1 MGAAMRKHI
10 AFASMCIG
18 LFIAQLD
25 IQIVSA
31 SLNEIGGGLSA
42 GKDEIAWIQT
52 SYLIAEIIIIP
63 LSGWLSRVFSTRW
76 LFTLS
81 AGAFTAMSVACG
93 LAWNIQSMIVFRAL
107 QGVAGA
113 SMIPLVFTTA
123 FIYYQ
128 GKELGLAAAVVS
140 ALASLS
146 PTLGPT
152 LGGWITDNLEWR
164 WLFYINMLPGLYLVL
179 SIPLLVD
186 IDKPNLAL
194 LKNADYLGI
203 VLLALTLGCLEYS
216 LEEGARWGWFDDSTI
231 ILTSGLTLVS
241 ALLFAIRT
249 LSISNPIMDL
259 YAFKDK
265 NFSLGCFFSF
275 AGGVGIFSTVYL
287 TPVFL
292 GQVRGFSALDIG
304 LAVCTTGI
312 FQILSVPLY
321 LYLSK
326 RINLRWLL
334 MVGLGGFAFS
344 MFLFTPITNQWGWQE
359 LLLPQAVRGVSQQ
372 FAMAPIVT
380 LTLGGISKERLKLA
394 SGVFNLTR
402 NLGGAIGI
410 ALCGTIL
417 NSRINFHY
425 QRIGEKMVSVPQT
438 VNEFMTRYTSIFTQG
453 GSDTTAGPLAATKLL
468 GQMMMLEAQTMAFS
482 DAFLLISLL
491 LFIAFALVPAM
502 GRKQL

>member
-42 GKDEIAWIQT
+42 GKDEMAWIQT

-81 AGAFTAMSVACG
+81 AGVFTVMSVACA

-107 QGVAGA
+107 QGAAGA

-164 WLFYINMLPGLYLVL
+164 WLFYINILPGLYLVM

-186 IDKPNLAL
+186 IDKPNLSL
-194 LKNADYLGI
+194 LKGADYLGI
-203 VLLALTLGCLEYS
+203 ALLALTLGCLEYS

-231 ILTSGLTLVS
+231 IVTSGLTLVS
-241 ALLFAIRT
+241 ALLFATRT
-249 LSISNPIMDL
+249 LTISNPIMDL
-259 YAFKDK
+259 YAFSDK

-292 GQVRGFSALDIG
+292 GQVRGFSAMDIG
-304 LAVCTTGI
+304 LTVCTTGI

-326 RINLRWLL
+326 RINLQWLL
-334 MVGLGGFAFS
+334 MAGLGGFAFS
-344 MFLFTPITNQWGWQE
+344 MFLFTPITHQWGWQE
-359 LLLPQAVRGVSQQ
+359 LLLPQAIRGVSQQ

-380 LTLGGISKERLKLA
+380 LTLGGIPKERLKLA

-417 NSRINFHY
+417 NNRTNFHY
-425 QRIGEKMVSVPQT
+425 QRIGEKIVSVPQT
-438 VNEFMTRYTSIFTQG
+438 VNEFITRYTAIFIQG
-453 GSDTTAGPLAATKLL
+453 GSDGTAGPLAATKLL
-468 GQMMMLEAQTMAFS
+468 GQMMMQEAQTMAFS
-482 DAFLLISLL
+482 DAFLLVSLL
-491 LFIAFALVPAM
+491 LFMAFALVPAM
-502 GRKQL
+502 GRKQ

>member
-1 MGAAMRKHI
+1 MGAIMRKHI

-42 GKDEIAWIQT
+42 GKDEMAWIQT

-81 AGAFTAMSVACG
+81 AGVFTVMSVACA

-107 QGVAGA
+107 QGAAGA

-164 WLFYINMLPGLYLVL
+164 WLFYINILPGFYLVM

-186 IDKPNLAL
+186 IDKPNLSL
-194 LKNADYLGI
+194 LKGADYLGI
-203 VLLALTLGCLEYS
+203 ALLALTLGCLEYS

-231 ILTSGLTLVS
+231 IVTSGLTLVS
-241 ALLFAIRT
+241 ALLFATRT
-249 LSISNPIMDL
+249 LTISNPIMDL
-259 YAFKDK
+259 YAFRDK
-265 NFSLGCFFSF
+265 NFSLGCF
-275 AGGVGIFSTVYL
+275 
-287 TPVFL
+287 
-292 GQVRGFSALDIG
+292 
-304 LAVCTTGI
+304 
-312 FQILSVPLY
+312 
-321 LYLSK
+321 
-326 RINLRWLL
+326 
-334 MVGLGGFAFS
+334 
-344 MFLFTPITNQWGWQE
+344 
-359 LLLPQAVRGVSQQ
+359 
-372 FAMAPIVT
+372 
-380 LTLGGISKERLKLA
+380 
-394 SGVFNLTR
+394 
-402 NLGGAIGI
+402 
-410 ALCGTIL
+410 
-417 NSRINFHY
+417 
-425 QRIGEKMVSVPQT
+425 
-438 VNEFMTRYTSIFTQG
+438 
-453 GSDTTAGPLAATKLL
+453 
-468 GQMMMLEAQTMAFS
+468 
-482 DAFLLISLL
+482 SLL
-491 LFIAFALVPAM
+491 LEV
-502 GRKQL
+502 

>member
-42 GKDEIAWIQT
+42 GKDEMAWIQT

-81 AGAFTAMSVACG
+81 AGVFTVMSVACA

-107 QGVAGA
+107 QGAAGA

-164 WLFYINMLPGLYLVL
+164 WLFYINILPGLYLVM

-186 IDKPNLAL
+186 IDKPNLSL
-194 LKNADYLGI
+194 LKGADYLGI
-203 VLLALTLGCLEYS
+203 ALLALTLGCLEYS

-231 ILTSGLTLVS
+231 IVTSGLTLVS
-241 ALLFAIRT
+241 ALLFATRT
-249 LSISNPIMDL
+249 LTISNPIMDL
-259 YAFKDK
+259 YAFRDK

-292 GQVRGFSALDIG
+292 GQVRGFSAMDIG

-326 RINLRWLL
+326 RINLQWLL
-334 MVGLGGFAFS
+334 MAGLGGFAFS
-344 MFLFTPITNQWGWQE
+344 MFLFTPITHQWGWQE
-359 LLLPQAVRGVSQQ
+359 LLLPQAIRGVSQQ

-380 LTLGGISKERLKLA
+380 LTLGGIPKERLKLA

-417 NSRINFHY
+417 NNRTNFHY
-425 QRIGEKMVSVPQT
+425 QRIGEKIVSVPQT
-438 VNEFMTRYTSIFTQG
+438 VNEFITCYTAIFIQG
-453 GSDTTAGPLAATKLL
+453 GSDGTAGPLAATKLL
-468 GQMMMLEAQTMAFS
+468 GQMMMQEAQTMAFS
-482 DAFLLISLL
+482 DAFLLVSLL
-491 LFIAFALVPAM
+491 LFMAFALVPAM
-502 GRKQL
+502 GRKQ

>member
-42 GKDEIAWIQT
+42 GKDEMAWIQT
-52 SYLIAEIIIIP
+52 SYLIAEIIVIP

-76 LFTLS
+76 LFTFS

-93 LAWNIQSMIVFRAL
+93 LTWNIQSMIVFRAL
-107 QGVAGA
+107 QGMAGA

-164 WLFYINMLPGLYLVL
+164 WLFYINILPGLYLVM
-179 SIPLLVD
+179 SIPFLVD
-186 IDKPNLAL
+186 IDKPNLEL
-194 LKNADYLGI
+194 LKHADYPGI
-203 VLLALTLGCLEYS
+203 TLLALTLGCLEYS
-216 LEEGARWGWFDDSTI
+216 LEEGARWGWFDNSTI
-231 ILTSGLTLVS
+231 KLTSGLTLVS
-241 ALLFAIRT
+241 ALLFAMRT
-249 LSISNPIMDL
+249 LAISNPIMDL

-292 GQVRGFSALDIG
+292 GQVRGFSAMDIG
-304 LAVCTTGI
+304 MAVCTTGI

-334 MVGLGGFAFS
+334 MAGLGGFAFS
-344 MFLFTPITNQWGWQE
+344 MFLFTPITPQWGWQE
-359 LLLPQAVRGVSQQ
+359 LLLPQAFRGVSQQ

-380 LTLGGISKERLKLA
+380 LTLGSIPKERLKLA

-417 NSRINFHY
+417 NSRSNFHY

-438 VNEFMTRYTSIFTQG
+438 VNEFITRYTAIFIQG
-453 GSDTTAGPLAATKLL
+453 GSDGSAGPLAATKLL
-468 GQMMMLEAQTMAFS
+468 GQMMMQEAQTMAFA
-482 DAFLLISLL
+482 DAFLLVSFL
-491 LFIAFALVPAM
+491 LFMAFALVPAM
-502 GRKQL
+502 GRK

>member
-42 GKDEIAWIQT
+42 GKDEMAWIQT
-52 SYLIAEIIIIP
+52 SYLIAEIIVIP

-76 LFTLS
+76 LFTFS

-93 LAWNIQSMIVFRAL
+93 LTWNIQSMIVFRAL
-107 QGVAGA
+107 QGMAGA

-164 WLFYINMLPGLYLVL
+164 WLFYINILPGLYLVM
-179 SIPLLVD
+179 SIPFLVD
-186 IDKPNLAL
+186 IDKPNLEL
-194 LKNADYLGI
+194 LKHADYPGI
-203 VLLALTLGCLEYS
+203 TLLALTLGCLEYS
-216 LEEGARWGWFDDSTI
+216 LEEGARWGWFDNSTI
-231 ILTSGLTLVS
+231 KLTSGLTLVS
-241 ALLFAIRT
+241 ALVFAMRT
-249 LSISNPIMDL
+249 LAISNPIMDL

-292 GQVRGFSALDIG
+292 GQVRGFSAMDIG

-334 MVGLGGFAFS
+334 MAGLGGFAFS
-344 MFLFTPITNQWGWQE
+344 MFLFTPITPQWGWQE
-359 LLLPQAVRGVSQQ
+359 LLLPQAFRGVSQQ

-380 LTLGGISKERLKLA
+380 LTLGSIPKERLKLA

-417 NSRINFHY
+417 NSRSNFHY

-438 VNEFMTRYTSIFTQG
+438 VNEFITRYTAIFIQG
-453 GSDTTAGPLAATKLL
+453 GSDGSAGPLAATKLL
-468 GQMMMLEAQTMAFS
+468 GQMMMQEAQTMAFA
-482 DAFLLISLL
+482 DAFLLVSFL
-491 LFIAFALVPAM
+491 LFMAFALVPAM
-502 GRKQL
+502 GRKQ

>member
-42 GKDEIAWIQT
+42 GKNEMAWIQT

-81 AGAFTAMSVACG
+81 AGVFTVMSVACA

-107 QGVAGA
+107 QGAAGA

-164 WLFYINMLPGLYLVL
+164 WLFYINILPGLYLVM

-186 IDKPNLAL
+186 IDKPNLSL
-194 LKNADYLGI
+194 LKGADYLGI
-203 VLLALTLGCLEYS
+203 ALLALTLGCLEYS

-231 ILTSGLTLVS
+231 IVTSGLTLVS
-241 ALLFAIRT
+241 ALLFATRT
-249 LSISNPIMDL
+249 LTISNPIMDL
-259 YAFKDK
+259 YAFSDK

-292 GQVRGFSALDIG
+292 GQVRGFSAMDIG

-326 RINLRWLL
+326 RINLQWLL
-334 MVGLGGFAFS
+334 MAGLGGFAFS
-344 MFLFTPITNQWGWQE
+344 MFLFTPITHQWGWQE
-359 LLLPQAVRGVSQQ
+359 LLLPQAIRGVSQQ

-380 LTLGGISKERLKLA
+380 LTLGGIPKERLKLA

-417 NSRINFHY
+417 NNRTNFHY
-425 QRIGEKMVSVPQT
+425 QRIGEKIVSVPQT
-438 VNEFMTRYTSIFTQG
+438 VNEFITRYTVIFIQG
-453 GSDTTAGPLAATKLL
+453 GCDGTAGPLAATKLL
-468 GQMMMLEAQTMAFS
+468 GQMMMQEAQTMAFS
-482 DAFLLISLL
+482 DAFLLVSLL
-491 LFIAFALVPAM
+491 LFMAFALVPAM
-502 GRKQL
+502 GRKQ

>member
-42 GKDEIAWIQT
+42 GKDEMAWIQT

-81 AGAFTAMSVACG
+81 AGVFTVMSVACA

-107 QGVAGA
+107 QGAAGA

-164 WLFYINMLPGLYLVL
+164 WLFYINILPGLYLVM

-186 IDKPNLAL
+186 IDKPNLSL
-194 LKNADYLGI
+194 LKGADYLGI
-203 VLLALTLGCLEYS
+203 ALLALTLGCLEYS

-231 ILTSGLTLVS
+231 IVTSGLTLVS
-241 ALLFAIRT
+241 ALLFATRT
-249 LSISNPIMDL
+249 LTISNPIMDL
-259 YAFKDK
+259 YAFSDK

-292 GQVRGFSALDIG
+292 GQVRGFSAMDIG

-326 RINLRWLL
+326 RINLQWLL
-334 MVGLGGFAFS
+334 MAGLGGFAFS
-344 MFLFTPITNQWGWQE
+344 MFLFTPITHQWGWQE
-359 LLLPQAVRGVSQQ
+359 LLLPQAIRGVSQQ

-380 LTLGGISKERLKLA
+380 LTLGGIPKERLKLA

-417 NSRINFHY
+417 NNRTNFHY
-425 QRIGEKMVSVPQT
+425 QRIGEKIVSVPQT
-438 VNEFMTRYTSIFTQG
+438 VNEFITRYTVIFIQG
-453 GSDTTAGPLAATKLL
+453 GSDGTAGPLAATKLL
-468 GQMMMLEAQTMAFS
+468 GQMMMQEAQTMAFS
-482 DAFLLISLL
+482 DAFLLVSLL
-491 LFIAFALVPAM
+491 LFMAFALVPAM
-502 GRKQL
+502 GRK

>member
-1 MGAAMRKHI
+1 MGATMRKHI

-42 GKDEIAWIQT
+42 GKDEMAWIQT

-81 AGAFTAMSVACG
+81 AGVFTVMSVACA

-107 QGVAGA
+107 QGAAGA

-164 WLFYINMLPGLYLVL
+164 WLFYINVLPGLYLVM

-186 IDKPNLAL
+186 IDKPNLSL
-194 LKNADYLGI
+194 LKGADYLGI
-203 VLLALTLGCLEYS
+203 ALLALMLGCLEYS

-231 ILTSGLTLVS
+231 IVTSGLTLVS
-241 ALLFAIRT
+241 ALLFATRT
-249 LSISNPIMDL
+249 LTISNPIMDL
-259 YAFKDK
+259 YAFRDK

-292 GQVRGFSALDIG
+292 GQVRGFSAMDIG

-312 FQILSVPLY
+312 FQIVSVPLY

-326 RINLRWLL
+326 RINLQWLL
-334 MVGLGGFAFS
+334 MAGLGGFAFS
-344 MFLFTPITNQWGWQE
+344 MFLFTPITSQWGWQE

-380 LTLGGISKERLKLA
+380 LTLGGIPKERLKLA

-417 NSRINFHY
+417 NNRTNFHY
-425 QRIGEKMVSVPQT
+425 QRIGEKIVSGPQT
-438 VNEFMTRYTSIFTQG
+438 VDEFIASYTSVFTQG
-453 GSDTTAGPLAATKLL
+453 GSDDTNGLLAATKLL
-468 GQMMMLEAQTMAFS
+468 GQMMIHEAQTMAFS
-482 DAFLLISLL
+482 DAFLLISSL
-491 LFIAFALVPAM
+491 LFMAFSLVPAM
-502 GRKQL
+502 GRKQ

>member
-42 GKDEIAWIQT
+42 GKDEMAWIQT

-81 AGAFTAMSVACG
+81 AGVFTVMSVACA

-107 QGVAGA
+107 QGAAGA

-164 WLFYINMLPGLYLVL
+164 WLFYINILPGLYLVM

-186 IDKPNLAL
+186 IDKPNLSL
-194 LKNADYLGI
+194 LKGADYLGI

-231 ILTSGLTLVS
+231 IVTSGLTLVS
-241 ALLFAIRT
+241 ALLFATRT
-249 LSISNPIMDL
+249 LTISNPIMDL
-259 YAFKDK
+259 YAFSDK

-292 GQVRGFSALDIG
+292 GQVRGFSAMDIG

-326 RINLRWLL
+326 RINLQWLL
-334 MVGLGGFAFS
+334 MAGLGGFAFS
-344 MFLFTPITNQWGWQE
+344 MFLFTPITHQWGWQE
-359 LLLPQAVRGVSQQ
+359 LLLPQAIRGVSQQ

-380 LTLGGISKERLKLA
+380 LTLGGIPKERLKLA

-417 NSRINFHY
+417 NNRTNFHY
-425 QRIGEKMVSVPQT
+425 QRIGEKIVSVPQT
-438 VNEFMTRYTSIFTQG
+438 VNEFITRYTAIFIQG
-453 GSDTTAGPLAATKLL
+453 GSDGTAGPLAATKLL
-468 GQMMMLEAQTMAFS
+468 GQMMMQEAQTMAFS
-482 DAFLLISLL
+482 DAFLLVSLL
-491 LFIAFALVPAM
+491 LFMAFALVPAM
-502 GRKQL
+502 GRKQ

>member
-42 GKDEIAWIQT
+42 GKDEMAWVQT

-81 AGAFTAMSVACG
+81 AGAFTVMSVACG

-107 QGVAGA
+107 QGAAGA

-146 PTLGPT
+146 PMLGPT

-164 WLFYINMLPGLYLVL
+164 WLFYINIVPGLYLL
-179 SIPLLVD
+179 MSIPFLVD
-186 IDKPNLAL
+186 VDKPNLAL
-194 LKNADYLGI
+194 LKDADYPGI
-203 VLLALTLGCLEYS
+203 ALLALTLGCLEYS

-231 ILTSGLTLVS
+231 ILTSSLTLVS
-241 ALLFAIRT
+241 ALLFTTRT
-249 LSISNPIMDL
+249 LTISNPIMDL

-292 GQVRGFSALDIG
+292 GQVRGFSSMDIG
-304 LAVCTTGI
+304 VAVCTTGI
-312 FQILSVPLY
+312 FQILSVPIY

-326 RINLRWLL
+326 KINLQWLL

-344 MFLFTPITNQWGWQE
+344 MFLFTPITHQWGWQE
-359 LLLPQAVRGVSQQ
+359 LLLPQAIRGVSQQ

-380 LTLGGISKERLKLA
+380 LTLGGIPKERLKLA

-417 NSRINFHY
+417 NNRTNFHF
-425 QRIGEKMVSVPQT
+425 QRIGEKVASVPQT
-438 VNEFMTRYTSIFTQG
+438 VNEFITSYTAIFTQG
-453 GSDTTAGPLAATKLL
+453 GSDGTTGLLAATKLL
-468 GQMMMLEAQTMAFS
+468 SQMMMLEAQTMAFS
-482 DAFLLISLL
+482 DAFLLISIL
-491 LFIAFALVPAM
+491 LFMAFVLVPAM
-502 GRKQL
+502 DRKQ

>member
-42 GKDEIAWIQT
+42 GKDEMAWIQT
-52 SYLIAEIIIIP
+52 SYLIAEIIVIP

-76 LFTLS
+76 LFTFS

-93 LAWNIQSMIVFRAL
+93 LTWNIQSMIVFRAL
-107 QGVAGA
+107 QGMAGA

-164 WLFYINMLPGLYLVL
+164 WLFYINILPGLYLVM
-179 SIPLLVD
+179 SIPFLVD
-186 IDKPNLAL
+186 IDKPNLEL
-194 LKNADYLGI
+194 LKHADYPGI
-203 VLLALTLGCLEYS
+203 TLLALTLGCLEYS
-216 LEEGARWGWFDDSTI
+216 LEEGARWGWFDNSTI
-231 ILTSGLTLVS
+231 KLTSGLTLVS
-241 ALLFAIRT
+241 ALLFAMRT
-249 LSISNPIMDL
+249 LAISNPIMGL

-292 GQVRGFSALDIG
+292 GQVRGFSAMDIG

-334 MVGLGGFAFS
+334 MAGLGGFAFS
-344 MFLFTPITNQWGWQE
+344 MFLFTPITPQWGWQE
-359 LLLPQAVRGVSQQ
+359 LLLPQAFRGVSQQ

-380 LTLGGISKERLKLA
+380 LTLGSIPKERLKLA

-417 NSRINFHY
+417 NSRSNFHY

-438 VNEFMTRYTSIFTQG
+438 VNEFITRYTAIFIQG
-453 GSDTTAGPLAATKLL
+453 GSDGSAGPLAATKLL
-468 GQMMMLEAQTMAFS
+468 GQMMMQEAQTMAFA
-482 DAFLLISLL
+482 DAFLLVSFL
-491 LFIAFALVPAM
+491 LFMAFALVPAM
-502 GRKQL
+502 GRKQ

>member
-42 GKDEIAWIQT
+42 GKDEMAWIQT

-81 AGAFTAMSVACG
+81 AGVFTVMSVACA

-107 QGVAGA
+107 QGAAGA

-164 WLFYINMLPGLYLVL
+164 WLFYINILPGLYLVM

-186 IDKPNLAL
+186 IDKPNLSL
-194 LKNADYLGI
+194 LKGADYLGI
-203 VLLALTLGCLEYS
+203 ALLALTLGCLEYS

-231 ILTSGLTLVS
+231 IVTSGLTLVS
-241 ALLFAIRT
+241 ALLFATRT
-249 LSISNPIMDL
+249 LTISNPIMDL
-259 YAFKDK
+259 YAFRDK

-292 GQVRGFSALDIG
+292 GQVRGFSAMDIG

-326 RINLRWLL
+326 RINLQWLL
-334 MVGLGGFAFS
+334 MAGLGGFAFS
-344 MFLFTPITNQWGWQE
+344 MFLFTPITHQWGWQE
-359 LLLPQAVRGVSQQ
+359 LLLPQAIRGVSQQ

-380 LTLGGISKERLKLA
+380 LTLGGIPKERLKLA

-417 NSRINFHY
+417 NNRTNFHY
-425 QRIGEKMVSVPQT
+425 QRIGEKIVSVPQT
-438 VNEFMTRYTSIFTQG
+438 VNEFITRYTAIFIQG
-453 GSDTTAGPLAATKLL
+453 GSDGTSGPLAATKLL
-468 GQMMMLEAQTMAFS
+468 GQMMMQEAQTMAFS
-482 DAFLLISLL
+482 DAFLLVSLL
-491 LFIAFALVPAM
+491 LFMAFALVPAM
-502 GRKQL
+502 GRKQ

>member
-42 GKDEIAWIQT
+42 GKDEMAWVQT

-81 AGAFTAMSVACG
+81 AGAFTVMSVACG

-107 QGVAGA
+107 QGAAGA

-146 PTLGPT
+146 PMLGPT

-164 WLFYINMLPGLYLVL
+164 WLFYINIVPGLYLL
-179 SIPLLVD
+179 MSIPFLVD
-186 IDKPNLAL
+186 VDKPNLAL
-194 LKNADYLGI
+194 LKGADYPGI
-203 VLLALTLGCLEYS
+203 ALLALTLGCLEYS

-231 ILTSGLTLVS
+231 MLTSSLTLVS
-241 ALLFAIRT
+241 ALLFTLRT
-249 LSISNPIMDL
+249 LTISNPIMDL
-259 YAFKDK
+259 YAFRDK

-292 GQVRGFSALDIG
+292 GQVRGFSSMDIG
-304 LAVCTTGI
+304 VAVCTTGI

-326 RINLRWLL
+326 KINLQWLL

-344 MFLFTPITNQWGWQE
+344 MFLFTPITHQWGWQE
-359 LLLPQAVRGVSQQ
+359 LLLPQAIRGVSQQ

-380 LTLGGISKERLKLA
+380 LTLGGIPKERLKLA

-417 NSRINFHY
+417 NNRTNFHF
-425 QRIGEKMVSVPQT
+425 QRIGEKVASVPQT
-438 VNEFMTRYTSIFTQG
+438 VNEFITSYNAIFIQG
-453 GSDTTAGPLAATKLL
+453 GSDGTTGLLAATKLL
-468 GQMMMLEAQTMAFS
+468 SHMMMLQAQTMAFS
-482 DAFLLISLL
+482 DAFLLISIL
-491 LFIAFALVPAM
+491 LFMAFVLVPAM
-502 GRKQL
+502 DRKQ

>member
-1 MGAAMRKHI
+1 MNTAMRKHI

-42 GKDEIAWIQT
+42 GKDEMAWIQT

-76 LFTLS
+76 LFTVS
-81 AGAFTAMSVACG
+81 AGAFTVMSVACG
-93 LAWNIQSMIVFRAL
+93 LAWNIQSMIFFRTL
-107 QGVAGA
+107 QGAAGA

-123 FIYYQ
+123 FIYYE

-152 LGGWITDNLEWR
+152 FGGWITDNLEWR
-164 WLFYINMLPGLYLVL
+164 WLFYINILPGLYLVM
-179 SIPLLVD
+179 SIPFLVN
-186 IDKPNLAL
+186 IDKPNLSL
-194 LKNADYLGI
+194 LKGADYLGI
-203 VLLALTLGCLEYS
+203 TLLAVALGCLEYS
-216 LEEGARWGWFDDSTI
+216 LEEGARWGWLDDDTI
-231 ILTSGLTLVS
+231 KITSAMALISAILFTV
-241 ALLFAIRT
+241 RT
-249 LSISNPIMDL
+249 LMISNPIMDL

-265 NFSLGCFFSF
+265 NFALGCFFSF

-292 GQVRGFSALDIG
+292 GQVRGFSAIDIG

-321 LYLSK
+321 SYLSK
-326 RINLRWLL
+326 KINLQWLL
-334 MVGLGGFAFS
+334 MAGLGGFGFS
-344 MFLFTPITNQWGWQE
+344 MYLFTPITHQWGWQE
-359 LLLPQAVRGVSQQ
+359 LLLPQAIRGVSQQ

-380 LTLGGISKERLKLA
+380 LTLGGIPKERLKLA

-417 NSRINFHY
+417 NNRTNFHY
-425 QRIGEKMVSVPQT
+425 LRIGEKMVSVPQT
-438 VNEFMTRYTSIFTQG
+438 VNEFIASNASIFVEG
-453 GSDTTAGPLAATKLL
+453 GSNHATGLLAATKLL
-468 GQMMMLEAQTMAFS
+468 SQIMMREAQTMAFS
-482 DAFLLISLL
+482 DAFLLISILL
-491 LFIAFALVPAM
+491 GIAFMLVPIM
-502 GRKQL
+502 DKKR

>member
-42 GKDEIAWIQT
+42 GKDEMAWIQT

-81 AGAFTAMSVACG
+81 AGVFTVMSVACA

-107 QGVAGA
+107 QGAAGA

-164 WLFYINMLPGLYLVL
+164 WLFYINILPGLYLVM

-186 IDKPNLAL
+186 IDKPNLSL
-194 LKNADYLGI
+194 LKGADYLGI
-203 VLLALTLGCLEYS
+203 ALLALTLGCLEYS

-231 ILTSGLTLVS
+231 IVTSGLTLVS
-241 ALLFAIRT
+241 ALLFATRT
-249 LSISNPIMDL
+249 LTISNPIMDL
-259 YAFKDK
+259 YAFSDK

-292 GQVRGFSALDIG
+292 GQVRGFSAMDIG
-304 LAVCTTGI
+304 LTVCTTGI

-326 RINLRWLL
+326 RINLQWLL
-334 MVGLGGFAFS
+334 MAGLGGFAFS
-344 MFLFTPITNQWGWQE
+344 MFLFTPITHQWGWQE
-359 LLLPQAVRGVSQQ
+359 LLLPQAIRGVSQQ

-380 LTLGGISKERLKLA
+380 LTLGGIPKERLKLA

-417 NSRINFHY
+417 NNRTNFHY
-425 QRIGEKMVSVPQT
+425 QRIGEKIVSVPQT
-438 VNEFMTRYTSIFTQG
+438 VNEFITRYTAIFIQG
-453 GSDTTAGPLAATKLL
+453 GSDGTAGPLAATKLL
-468 GQMMMLEAQTMAFS
+468 DQMMMQEAQTMAFS
-482 DAFLLISLL
+482 DAFLLVSLL
-491 LFIAFALVPAM
+491 LFMAFALVPAM
-502 GRKQL
+502 GRKQ

>member
-42 GKDEIAWIQT
+42 GKDEMAWIQT

-81 AGAFTAMSVACG
+81 AGVFTVMSVACA

-107 QGVAGA
+107 QGAAGA

-128 GKELGLAAAVVS
+128 GKELELAAAVVS

-164 WLFYINMLPGLYLVL
+164 WLFYINILPGLYLVM

-186 IDKPNLAL
+186 IDKPNLSL
-194 LKNADYLGI
+194 LKGADYLGI
-203 VLLALTLGCLEYS
+203 ALLALTLGCLEYS

-231 ILTSGLTLVS
+231 IVTSGLTLVS
-241 ALLFAIRT
+241 ALLFATRT
-249 LSISNPIMDL
+249 LTISNPIMDL
-259 YAFKDK
+259 YAFRDK

-292 GQVRGFSALDIG
+292 GQVRGFSAMDIG

-326 RINLRWLL
+326 RINLQWLL
-334 MVGLGGFAFS
+334 MAGLGGFAFS
-344 MFLFTPITNQWGWQE
+344 MFLFTPITHQWGWQE
-359 LLLPQAVRGVSQQ
+359 LLLPQAIRGVSQQ

-380 LTLGGISKERLKLA
+380 LTLGGIPKERLKLA

-417 NSRINFHY
+417 NNRTNFHY
-425 QRIGEKMVSVPQT
+425 QRIGEKIVCVPQT
-438 VNEFMTRYTSIFTQG
+438 VNEFITRYTVIFIQG
-453 GSDTTAGPLAATKLL
+453 GSDGTAGPLAATKLL
-468 GQMMMLEAQTMAFS
+468 GQMMMQEAQTMAFS
-482 DAFLLISLL
+482 DAFLLVSLL
-491 LFIAFALVPAM
+491 LFMAFALVPAM
-502 GRKQL
+502 GRKQ

>member
-1 MGAAMRKHI
+1 MGAVMRKHI

-42 GKDEIAWIQT
+42 GKDEMAWIQT

-81 AGAFTAMSVACG
+81 AGVFTVMSVACA

-107 QGVAGA
+107 QGAAGA

-164 WLFYINMLPGLYLVL
+164 WLFYINILPGLYLVM

-186 IDKPNLAL
+186 IDKPNLSL
-194 LKNADYLGI
+194 LKGADYLGI
-203 VLLALTLGCLEYS
+203 ALLALTLGCLEYS

-231 ILTSGLTLVS
+231 IVTSGLTLVC
-241 ALLFAIRT
+241 ALLFATRT
-249 LSISNPIMDL
+249 LTISNPIMDL
-259 YAFKDK
+259 YAFRDK

-292 GQVRGFSALDIG
+292 GQVRGFSAMDIG

-326 RINLRWLL
+326 RINLQWLL
-334 MVGLGGFAFS
+334 MAGLGGFAFS
-344 MFLFTPITNQWGWQE
+344 MFLFTPITHQWGWQE
-359 LLLPQAVRGVSQQ
+359 LLLPQAIRGVSQQ

-380 LTLGGISKERLKLA
+380 LTLGGIPKERLKLA

-417 NSRINFHY
+417 NNRTNFHY
-425 QRIGEKMVSVPQT
+425 QRIGEKIVSVPQA
-438 VNEFMTRYTSIFTQG
+438 VNEFITRYTAIFIQG
-453 GSDTTAGPLAATKLL
+453 GSDGNAGPLAATKLL
-468 GQMMMLEAQTMAFS
+468 GQMMMQEAQTMAFS
-482 DAFLLISLL
+482 DAFLLVSLL
-491 LFIAFALVPAM
+491 LFMAFALVPAM
-502 GRKQL
+502 GRKQ

>member
-42 GKDEIAWIQT
+42 GKDEMAWIQT
-52 SYLIAEIIIIP
+52 SYLIAEIIVIP
-63 LSGWLSRVFSTRW
+63 LSGWLSQVFSTRW
-76 LFTLS
+76 LFTFS

-107 QGVAGA
+107 QGMAGA

-164 WLFYINMLPGLYLVL
+164 WLFYINILPGLYLMM
-179 SIPLLVD
+179 SIPFLVD

-194 LKNADYLGI
+194 LKHADYPGI
-203 VLLALTLGCLEYS
+203 ALLALTLGCLEYS
-216 LEEGARWGWFDDSTI
+216 LEEGARWGWIDDSTI

-241 ALLFAIRT
+241 ALIFAMRT
-249 LSISNPIMDL
+249 LAISNPIMDL

-292 GQVRGFSALDIG
+292 GQVRGFSAMDIG
-304 LAVCTTGI
+304 LAVCTTGM

-326 RINLRWLL
+326 RINLQWLL
-334 MVGLGGFAFS
+334 MAGLGGFAFS
-344 MFLFTPITNQWGWQE
+344 MFLFTPITPQWGWQE

-380 LTLGGISKERLKLA
+380 LTLGGIPKERLKLA

-438 VNEFMTRYTSIFTQG
+438 VNEFITRYTAIFMQG
-453 GSDTTAGPLAATKLL
+453 GSDGTAGPLAATKLL
-468 GQMMMLEAQTMAFS
+468 GQMMMQEAQTMAFS

-491 LFIAFALVPAM
+491 LFMAFALVPAM
-502 GRKQL
+502 GRKQ

>member
-1 MGAAMRKHI
+1 MRKHI

-42 GKDEIAWIQT
+42 GKDEMAWIQT

-81 AGAFTAMSVACG
+81 AGVFTVMSVACA

-107 QGVAGA
+107 QGAAGA

-164 WLFYINMLPGLYLVL
+164 WLFYINILPGLYLVM
-179 SIPLLVD
+179 SIPLLMD
-186 IDKPNLAL
+186 IDKPNLSL
-194 LKNADYLGI
+194 LKGADYLGI
-203 VLLALTLGCLEYS
+203 ALLALTLGCLEYS

-231 ILTSGLTLVS
+231 IVTSGLTLVS
-241 ALLFAIRT
+241 ALLFATRT
-249 LSISNPIMDL
+249 LTISNPIMDL
-259 YAFKDK
+259 YAFSDK

-292 GQVRGFSALDIG
+292 GQVRGFSAMDIG
-304 LAVCTTGI
+304 LTVCTTGI

-326 RINLRWLL
+326 RINLQWLL
-334 MVGLGGFAFS
+334 MAGLGGFAFS
-344 MFLFTPITNQWGWQE
+344 MFLFTPITHQWGWQE
-359 LLLPQAVRGVSQQ
+359 LLLPQAIRGVSQQ

-380 LTLGGISKERLKLA
+380 LTLGGIPKERLKLA

-417 NSRINFHY
+417 NNRTNFHY
-425 QRIGEKMVSVPQT
+425 QRIGEKIVSVPQT
-438 VNEFMTRYTSIFTQG
+438 VNEFITRYTAIFLQG
-453 GSDTTAGPLAATKLL
+453 GSDGTAGPLAATKLL
-468 GQMMMLEAQTMAFS
+468 GQMMMQEAQTMAFS
-482 DAFLLISLL
+482 DAFLLVSLL
-491 LFIAFALVPAM
+491 LFMAFALVPAM
-502 GRKQL
+502 GRKQ

>member
-42 GKDEIAWIQT
+42 GKDEMAWVQT

-81 AGAFTAMSVACG
+81 AGAFTVMSVACG

-107 QGVAGA
+107 QGAAGA

-146 PTLGPT
+146 PMLGPT

-164 WLFYINMLPGLYLVL
+164 WLFYINIVPGLYLL
-179 SIPLLVD
+179 MSIPFLVD
-186 IDKPNLAL
+186 VDKPNLAL
-194 LKNADYLGI
+194 LKGADYPGI
-203 VLLALTLGCLEYS
+203 ALLALTLGCLEYS

-231 ILTSGLTLVS
+231 MLTSSLTLVS
-241 ALLFAIRT
+241 ALLFTLRT
-249 LSISNPIMDL
+249 LTISNPIMDL

-292 GQVRGFSALDIG
+292 GQVRGFSPMDIG
-304 LAVCTTGI
+304 VAVCTTGI

-326 RINLRWLL
+326 KINLQWLL

-344 MFLFTPITNQWGWQE
+344 MFLFTPITHQWGWQE
-359 LLLPQAVRGVSQQ
+359 LLLPQAIRGVSQQ

-380 LTLGGISKERLKLA
+380 LTLGGIPKERLKLA

-417 NSRINFHY
+417 NNRTNFHF
-425 QRIGEKMVSVPQT
+425 QRIGEKVASVPQT
-438 VNEFMTRYTSIFTQG
+438 VNEFITSYNAIFIQG
-453 GSDTTAGPLAATKLL
+453 GSDGTTGLLAATKLL
-468 GQMMMLEAQTMAFS
+468 SHMMMLQAQTMAFS
-482 DAFLLISLL
+482 DAFLLISIL
-491 LFIAFALVPAM
+491 LFMAFVLVPAM
-502 GRKQL
+502 DRKQ

>member
-1 MGAAMRKHI
+1 MRKHI

-42 GKDEIAWIQT
+42 GKDEMAWIQT

-81 AGAFTAMSVACG
+81 AGVFTVMSVACA

-107 QGVAGA
+107 QGAAGA

-164 WLFYINMLPGLYLVL
+164 WLFYINILPGLYLVM

-186 IDKPNLAL
+186 IDKPNLSL
-194 LKNADYLGI
+194 LKGADYLGI
-203 VLLALTLGCLEYS
+203 ALLALTLGCLEYS

-231 ILTSGLTLVS
+231 IVTSGLTLVS
-241 ALLFAIRT
+241 ALLFATRT
-249 LSISNPIMDL
+249 LTISNPIMDL
-259 YAFKDK
+259 YAFSDK

-292 GQVRGFSALDIG
+292 GQVRGFSAMDIG
-304 LAVCTTGI
+304 LTVCTTGI

-326 RINLRWLL
+326 RINLQWLL
-334 MVGLGGFAFS
+334 MAGLGGFAFS
-344 MFLFTPITNQWGWQE
+344 MFLFTPITHQWGWQE
-359 LLLPQAVRGVSQQ
+359 LLLPQAIRGVSQQ

-380 LTLGGISKERLKLA
+380 LTLGGIPKERLKLA

-417 NSRINFHY
+417 NNRTNFHY
-425 QRIGEKMVSVPQT
+425 QRIGEKIVSVPQT
-438 VNEFMTRYTSIFTQG
+438 VNEFITRYTAIFIQG
-453 GSDTTAGPLAATKLL
+453 GSDGTAGPLAATKLL
-468 GQMMMLEAQTMAFS
+468 GQMMMQEAQTMAFS
-482 DAFLLISLL
+482 DAFLLVSLL
-491 LFIAFALVPAM
+491 LFMAFALVPAM
-502 GRKQL
+502 GRKQ

>member
-1 MGAAMRKHI
+1 MRKHI

-42 GKDEIAWIQT
+42 GKDEMAWIQT
-52 SYLIAEIIIIP
+52 SYLIAEIIVIP

-76 LFTLS
+76 LFTFS

-93 LAWNIQSMIVFRAL
+93 LTWNIQSMIVFRAL
-107 QGVAGA
+107 QGMAGA

-164 WLFYINMLPGLYLVL
+164 WLFYINILPGLYLVM
-179 SIPLLVD
+179 SIPFLVD
-186 IDKPNLAL
+186 IDKPNLEL
-194 LKNADYLGI
+194 LKHADYPGI
-203 VLLALTLGCLEYS
+203 TLLALTLGCLEYS
-216 LEEGARWGWFDDSTI
+216 LEEGARWGWFDNSTI
-231 ILTSGLTLVS
+231 KLTSGLTLVS
-241 ALLFAIRT
+241 ALVFAMRT
-249 LSISNPIMDL
+249 LAISNPIMDL

-292 GQVRGFSALDIG
+292 GQVRGFSAMDIG

-334 MVGLGGFAFS
+334 MAGLGGFAFS
-344 MFLFTPITNQWGWQE
+344 MFLFTPITPQWGWQE
-359 LLLPQAVRGVSQQ
+359 LLLPQAFRGVSQQ

-380 LTLGGISKERLKLA
+380 LTLGSIPKERLKLA

-417 NSRINFHY
+417 NSRSNFHY

-438 VNEFMTRYTSIFTQG
+438 VNEFITRYTAIFIQG
-453 GSDTTAGPLAATKLL
+453 GSDGSAGPLAATKLL
-468 GQMMMLEAQTMAFS
+468 GQMMMQEAQTMAFA
-482 DAFLLISLL
+482 DAFLLVSFL
-491 LFIAFALVPAM
+491 LFMAFALVPAM
-502 GRKQL
+502 GRKQ

>member
-42 GKDEIAWIQT
+42 GKDEMAWIQT

-81 AGAFTAMSVACG
+81 AGVFTVMSVACA

-107 QGVAGA
+107 QGAAGA

-164 WLFYINMLPGLYLVL
+164 WLFYINILPGLYLVM
-179 SIPLLVD
+179 SVPLLVD
-186 IDKPNLAL
+186 IDKPNLSL
-194 LKNADYLGI
+194 LKGADYLGI
-203 VLLALTLGCLEYS
+203 ALLALTLGCLEYS

-231 ILTSGLTLVS
+231 IVTSGLTLVS
-241 ALLFAIRT
+241 ALLFATRT
-249 LSISNPIMDL
+249 LTISNPIMDL
-259 YAFKDK
+259 YAFSDK

-292 GQVRGFSALDIG
+292 GQVRGFSAMDIG

-326 RINLRWLL
+326 RINLQWLL
-334 MVGLGGFAFS
+334 MAGLGGFAFS
-344 MFLFTPITNQWGWQE
+344 MFLFTPITHQWGWQE
-359 LLLPQAVRGVSQQ
+359 LLLPQAIRGVSQQ

-380 LTLGGISKERLKLA
+380 LTLGGIPKERLKLA

-417 NSRINFHY
+417 NNRTNFHY
-425 QRIGEKMVSVPQT
+425 QRIGEKIVSVPQT
-438 VNEFMTRYTSIFTQG
+438 VNEFITRYTVIFIQG
-453 GSDTTAGPLAATKLL
+453 GSDGTAGPLAATKLL
-468 GQMMMLEAQTMAFS
+468 GQMMMQEAQTMAFS
-482 DAFLLISLL
+482 DAFLLVSLL
-491 LFIAFALVPAM
+491 LFMAFALVPAM
-502 GRKQL
+502 GRKQ

>member
-1 MGAAMRKHI
+1 MGATMRKHI

-42 GKDEIAWIQT
+42 GKDEMAWIQT

-81 AGAFTAMSVACG
+81 AGVFTVMSVACA

-107 QGVAGA
+107 QGAAGA

-164 WLFYINMLPGLYLVL
+164 WLFYINILPGLYLVM

-186 IDKPNLAL
+186 IDKPNLSL
-194 LKNADYLGI
+194 LKGADYLGI
-203 VLLALTLGCLEYS
+203 ALLALTLGCLEYS
-216 LEEGARWGWFDDSTI
+216 LEEGARWGWFDESTI
-231 ILTSGLTLVS
+231 IVTSGLTLVS
-241 ALLFAIRT
+241 ALLFATRT
-249 LSISNPIMDL
+249 LTISNPIMDL
-259 YAFKDK
+259 YAFSNK

-292 GQVRGFSALDIG
+292 GQVRGFSAMDIG

-326 RINLRWLL
+326 RINLQWLL
-334 MVGLGGFAFS
+334 MAGLGGFAFS
-344 MFLFTPITNQWGWQE
+344 MFLFTPITHQWGWQE
-359 LLLPQAVRGVSQQ
+359 LLLPQAIRGVSQQ

-380 LTLGGISKERLKLA
+380 LTLGGIPKERLKLA

-417 NSRINFHY
+417 NNRTNFHY
-425 QRIGEKMVSVPQT
+425 QRMGEKIVSVPQT
-438 VNEFMTRYTSIFTQG
+438 VNEFITRYTAIFIQG
-453 GSDTTAGPLAATKLL
+453 GSDGTAGPLAATKLL
-468 GQMMMLEAQTMAFS
+468 GQMMMQEAQTMAFS
-482 DAFLLISLL
+482 DAFFLVSLL
-491 LFIAFALVPAM
+491 LFMAFALVPAM
-502 GRKQL
+502 GRKQ

>member
-42 GKDEIAWIQT
+42 GKDEMAWIQT

-81 AGAFTAMSVACG
+81 AGVFTVMSVACA

-107 QGVAGA
+107 QGAAGA

-152 LGGWITDNLEWR
+152 LGGWITDNLEWC
-164 WLFYINMLPGLYLVL
+164 WLFYINILPGLYLVM

-186 IDKPNLAL
+186 IDKPNLSL
-194 LKNADYLGI
+194 LKGADYLGI
-203 VLLALTLGCLEYS
+203 ALLALTLGCLEYS

-231 ILTSGLTLVS
+231 IVTSGLTLVS
-241 ALLFAIRT
+241 ALLFATRT
-249 LSISNPIMDL
+249 LTISNPIMDL
-259 YAFKDK
+259 YAFSDK

-292 GQVRGFSALDIG
+292 GQVRGFSAMDIG

-326 RINLRWLL
+326 RINLQWLL
-334 MVGLGGFAFS
+334 MAGLGGFAFS
-344 MFLFTPITNQWGWQE
+344 MFLFTPITHQWGWQE
-359 LLLPQAVRGVSQQ
+359 LLLPQAIRGVSQQ

-380 LTLGGISKERLKLA
+380 LTLGGIPKERLKLA

-417 NSRINFHY
+417 NNRTNFHY
-425 QRIGEKMVSVPQT
+425 QRIGEKIVSVPQT
-438 VNEFMTRYTSIFTQG
+438 VNEFITRYTVIFIQG
-453 GSDTTAGPLAATKLL
+453 GSDGTAGPLAATKLL
-468 GQMMMLEAQTMAFS
+468 GQMMMQEAQTMAFS
-482 DAFLLISLL
+482 DAFLLVSLL
-491 LFIAFALVPAM
+491 LFMAFALVPAM
-502 GRKQL
+502 GRKQ

>member
-1 MGAAMRKHI
+1 MGAAMQKHI

-42 GKDEIAWIQT
+42 GKDEMAWVQT

-81 AGAFTAMSVACG
+81 AGAFTVMSVACG

-107 QGVAGA
+107 QGAAGA

-146 PTLGPT
+146 PMLGPT

-164 WLFYINMLPGLYLVL
+164 WLFYINIVPGLYLL
-179 SIPLLVD
+179 MSIPFLVD
-186 IDKPNLAL
+186 VDKPNLAL
-194 LKNADYLGI
+194 LKGADYPGI
-203 VLLALTLGCLEYS
+203 ALLALTLGCLEYS

-231 ILTSGLTLVS
+231 MLTSSLTLVS
-241 ALLFAIRT
+241 ALLFTLRT
-249 LSISNPIMDL
+249 LTISNPIMDL

-292 GQVRGFSALDIG
+292 GQVRGFSSMDIG
-304 LAVCTTGI
+304 VAVCTTGI

-326 RINLRWLL
+326 KINLQWLL

-344 MFLFTPITNQWGWQE
+344 MFLFTPITHQWGWQE
-359 LLLPQAVRGVSQQ
+359 LLLPQAIRGVSQQ

-380 LTLGGISKERLKLA
+380 LTLGGIPKERLKLA

-417 NSRINFHY
+417 NSRTNFHF
-425 QRIGEKMVSVPQT
+425 QRIGEKVASVPQT
-438 VNEFMTRYTSIFTQG
+438 VNEFITSYTAIFTQG
-453 GSDTTAGPLAATKLL
+453 GSDGTTGLLAATKLL
-468 GQMMMLEAQTMAFS
+468 SQMMMLQAQTMAFS
-482 DAFLLISLL
+482 DAFLLISIL
-491 LFIAFALVPAM
+491 LFMAFVLVPVM
-502 GRKQL
+502 DRKQ

>member
-52 SYLIAEIIIIP
+52 SYLIAEIIVIP

-164 WLFYINMLPGLYLVL
+164 WLFYINILPGLYLVL

-194 LKNADYLGI
+194 LKNADYPGI

-241 ALLFAIRT
+241 AFLFAIRT

-344 MFLFTPITNQWGWQE
+344 MFLFAPITHQWGWQE

-380 LTLGGISKERLKLA
+380 LTLGGIPKERLKLA

-425 QRIGEKMVSVPQT
+425 QRIGEKMVSVPQA

-453 GSDTTAGPLAATKLL
+453 GSDTTTGPLAATKLL

-482 DAFLLISLL
+482 DAFLLICLL

>member
-42 GKDEIAWIQT
+42 GKDEMAWIQT

-81 AGAFTAMSVACG
+81 AGVFTVMSVACA

-107 QGVAGA
+107 QGAAGA

-164 WLFYINMLPGLYLVL
+164 WLFYINILPGLYLVM

-186 IDKPNLAL
+186 IDKPNLSL
-194 LKNADYLGI
+194 LKGADYLGI
-203 VLLALTLGCLEYS
+203 ALLALTLGCLEYS

-231 ILTSGLTLVS
+231 IVTSGLTLVS
-241 ALLFAIRT
+241 ALLFATRT
-249 LSISNPIMDL
+249 LTISNPIMDL
-259 YAFKDK
+259 YAFSDK

-292 GQVRGFSALDIG
+292 GQVRGFSAMDIG
-304 LAVCTTGI
+304 LTVCTTGI

-326 RINLRWLL
+326 RINLQWLL
-334 MVGLGGFAFS
+334 MAGLGGFAFS
-344 MFLFTPITNQWGWQE
+344 MFLFTPITHQWGWQE
-359 LLLPQAVRGVSQQ
+359 LLLPQAIRGVSQQ

-380 LTLGGISKERLKLA
+380 LTLGGIPKERLKLA

-417 NSRINFHY
+417 NNRTNFHY
-425 QRIGEKMVSVPQT
+425 QRIGEKIVSMPQT
-438 VNEFMTRYTSIFTQG
+438 VNEFITRYTAIFIQG
-453 GSDTTAGPLAATKLL
+453 GSDGTAGPLAATKLL
-468 GQMMMLEAQTMAFS
+468 GQMMMQEAQTMAFS
-482 DAFLLISLL
+482 DAFLLVSLL
-491 LFIAFALVPAM
+491 LFMAFALVPAM
-502 GRKQL
+502 GRKQ

>member
-1 MGAAMRKHI
+1 MGAIMRKHI

-42 GKDEIAWIQT
+42 GKDEMAWIQT

-81 AGAFTAMSVACG
+81 AGVFTVMSVACA

-107 QGVAGA
+107 QGAAGA

-164 WLFYINMLPGLYLVL
+164 WLFYINILPGFYLVM

-186 IDKPNLAL
+186 IDKPNLSL
-194 LKNADYLGI
+194 LKGADYLGI
-203 VLLALTLGCLEYS
+203 ALLALTLGCLEYS

-231 ILTSGLTLVS
+231 IVTSGLTLVS
-241 ALLFAIRT
+241 ALLFATRT
-249 LSISNPIMDL
+249 LTISNPIMDL
-259 YAFKDK
+259 YAFRDK

-292 GQVRGFSALDIG
+292 GQVRGFSAMDIG

-326 RINLRWLL
+326 RINLQWLL
-334 MVGLGGFAFS
+334 MAGLGGFAFS
-344 MFLFTPITNQWGWQE
+344 MFLFTPITHQWGWQE
-359 LLLPQAVRGVSQQ
+359 LLLPQAIRGVSQQ

-380 LTLGGISKERLKLA
+380 LTLGGIPKERLKLA

-417 NSRINFHY
+417 NNRTNFHY
-425 QRIGEKMVSVPQT
+425 QRIGEKIVSVPQT
-438 VNEFMTRYTSIFTQG
+438 VNEFITRYTAIFIQG
-453 GSDTTAGPLAATKLL
+453 GSDGTAGPLAATKLL
-468 GQMMMLEAQTMAFS
+468 GQMMMQEAQTMAFS
-482 DAFLLISLL
+482 DAFLLVSLL
-491 LFIAFALVPAM
+491 LFMAFALVPAM
-502 GRKQL
+502 GRKQ

>member
-42 GKDEIAWIQT
+42 GKDEMAWIQT

-81 AGAFTAMSVACG
+81 AGVFTVMSVACA

-107 QGVAGA
+107 QGAAGA

-164 WLFYINMLPGLYLVL
+164 WLFYINILPGLYLVM

-186 IDKPNLAL
+186 IDKPNLSL
-194 LKNADYLGI
+194 LKGADYLGI
-203 VLLALTLGCLEYS
+203 ALLALTLGCLEYS

-231 ILTSGLTLVS
+231 IVTSGLTLVS
-241 ALLFAIRT
+241 ALLFATRT
-249 LSISNPIMDL
+249 LTISNPIMDL
-259 YAFKDK
+259 YAFRDK

-292 GQVRGFSALDIG
+292 GQVRGFSAMDIG

-326 RINLRWLL
+326 RINLQWLL
-334 MVGLGGFAFS
+334 MAGLGGFAFS
-344 MFLFTPITNQWGWQE
+344 MFLFTPITHQWGWQE
-359 LLLPQAVRGVSQQ
+359 LLLPQAIRGVSQQ

-380 LTLGGISKERLKLA
+380 LTLGGIPKERLKLA

-417 NSRINFHY
+417 NNRTNFHY
-425 QRIGEKMVSVPQT
+425 QRIGEKIVSVPQT
-438 VNEFMTRYTSIFTQG
+438 VNEFITRYTAIFIQG
-453 GSDTTAGPLAATKLL
+453 GSDGTAGPLAVTKLL
-468 GQMMMLEAQTMAFS
+468 GQMMMQEAQTMAFS
-482 DAFLLISLL
+482 DAFLLVSLL
-491 LFIAFALVPAM
+491 LFMAFALVPAM
-502 GRKQL
+502 GRKQ

>member
-42 GKDEIAWIQT
+42 GKDEMAWIQT

-81 AGAFTAMSVACG
+81 AGVFTVMSVACA

-107 QGVAGA
+107 QGAAGA

-164 WLFYINMLPGLYLVL
+164 WLFYINILPGLYLVM

-186 IDKPNLAL
+186 IDKPNLSL
-194 LKNADYLGI
+194 LKGADYLGI
-203 VLLALTLGCLEYS
+203 ALLALTLGCLEYS

-231 ILTSGLTLVS
+231 IVTSGLTLVS
-241 ALLFAIRT
+241 ALLFATRT
-249 LSISNPIMDL
+249 LTISNPIMDL
-259 YAFKDK
+259 YAFSDK

-292 GQVRGFSALDIG
+292 GQVRGFSAMDIG

-326 RINLRWLL
+326 RINLQWLL
-334 MVGLGGFAFS
+334 MAGLGGFAFS
-344 MFLFTPITNQWGWQE
+344 MFLFTPITHQWGWQE
-359 LLLPQAVRGVSQQ
+359 LLLPQAIRGVSQQ

-380 LTLGGISKERLKLA
+380 LTLGGIPKERLKLA

-417 NSRINFHY
+417 NNRTNFHY
-425 QRIGEKMVSVPQT
+425 QRIGEKIVSVPQT
-438 VNEFMTRYTSIFTQG
+438 VNEFITRYTVIFIQG
-453 GSDTTAGPLAATKLL
+453 GCDGTAGPLAATKLL
-468 GQMMMLEAQTMAFS
+468 GQMMMQEAQTMAFS
-482 DAFLLISLL
+482 DAFLLVSLL
-491 LFIAFALVPAM
+491 LFMAFALVPAM
-502 GRKQL
+502 GRKQ

>member
-42 GKDEIAWIQT
+42 GKDEMAWIQT
-52 SYLIAEIIIIP
+52 SYLIAEIIVIP

-81 AGAFTAMSVACG
+81 AGAFTTMSIACG

-128 GKELGLAAAVVS
+128 GKKLGLAAAVVS

-152 LGGWITDNLEWR
+152 FGGWITDNLEWR
-164 WLFYINMLPGLYLVL
+164 WLFYINILPGLYLVL

-194 LKNADYLGI
+194 LKNADYPGI
-203 VLLALTLGCLEYS
+203 MLLALTLGCLEYS

-231 ILTSGLTLVS
+231 ILTSGLTLVC
-241 ALLFAIRT
+241 ALLFTIRT

-292 GQVRGFSALDIG
+292 GQVRGFSAMDIG

-312 FQILSVPLY
+312 FQILSVPIY

-334 MVGLGGFAFS
+334 MAGLGGFAFS
-344 MFLFTPITNQWGWQE
+344 MFLFTPITYQWGWQE

-380 LTLGGISKERLKLA
+380 LTLGGIPKERLKLA

-417 NSRINFHY
+417 NNRVNFHY

-438 VNEFMTRYTSIFTQG
+438 ANEFITRYTSIFIQG
-453 GSDTTAGPLAATKLL
+453 GSDGTAGPLAATRIL
-468 GQMMMLEAQTMAFS
+468 GQMMMREAQTMAFS

-491 LFIAFALVPAM
+491 LFMAFALVPAM
-502 GRKQL
+502 GRKQ

>member
-42 GKDEIAWIQT
+42 GKDEMAWIQT

-81 AGAFTAMSVACG
+81 AGVFTVMSVACA

-107 QGVAGA
+107 QGAAGA

-164 WLFYINMLPGLYLVL
+164 WLFYINILPGLYLVM
-179 SIPLLVD
+179 SISLLVD
-186 IDKPNLAL
+186 IDKPNLSL
-194 LKNADYLGI
+194 LKGADYLGI
-203 VLLALTLGCLEYS
+203 ALLALTLGCLEYS

-231 ILTSGLTLVS
+231 IVTSGLTLVS
-241 ALLFAIRT
+241 ALLFATRT
-249 LSISNPIMDL
+249 LTISNPIMDL
-259 YAFKDK
+259 YAFSDK

-292 GQVRGFSALDIG
+292 GQVRGFSAMDIG

-326 RINLRWLL
+326 RINLQWLL
-334 MVGLGGFAFS
+334 MAGLGGFAFS
-344 MFLFTPITNQWGWQE
+344 MFLFTPITHQWGWQE
-359 LLLPQAVRGVSQQ
+359 LLLPQAIRGVSQQ

-380 LTLGGISKERLKLA
+380 LTLGGIPKERLKLA

-417 NSRINFHY
+417 NNRTNFHY
-425 QRIGEKMVSVPQT
+425 QRIGEKIVSVPQT
-438 VNEFMTRYTSIFTQG
+438 VNEFITRYTVIFIQG
-453 GSDTTAGPLAATKLL
+453 GSDGTAGPLAATKLL
-468 GQMMMLEAQTMAFS
+468 GQMMMQEAQTMAFS
-482 DAFLLISLL
+482 DAFLLVSLL
-491 LFIAFALVPAM
+491 LFMAFALVPAM
-502 GRKQL
+502 GRKQ

>member
-1 MGAAMRKHI
+1 MRKHI

-42 GKDEIAWIQT
+42 GKDEMAWIQT

-81 AGAFTAMSVACG
+81 AGVFTVMSVACA

-107 QGVAGA
+107 QGAAGA

-164 WLFYINMLPGLYLVL
+164 WLFYINILPGLYLVM

-186 IDKPNLAL
+186 IDKPNLSL
-194 LKNADYLGI
+194 LKGADYLGI
-203 VLLALTLGCLEYS
+203 ALLALTLGCLEYS

-231 ILTSGLTLVS
+231 IVTSGLTLVS
-241 ALLFAIRT
+241 ALLFATRT
-249 LSISNPIMDL
+249 LTISNPIMDL
-259 YAFKDK
+259 YAFSDK

-292 GQVRGFSALDIG
+292 GQVRGFSSMDIG

-326 RINLRWLL
+326 RINLQWLL
-334 MVGLGGFAFS
+334 MAGLGGFAFS
-344 MFLFTPITNQWGWQE
+344 MFLFTPITHQWGWQE
-359 LLLPQAVRGVSQQ
+359 LLLPQAIRGVSQQ

-380 LTLGGISKERLKLA
+380 LTLGGIPKERLKLA

-417 NSRINFHY
+417 NNRTNFHY
-425 QRIGEKMVSVPQT
+425 QRIGEKIVSVPQT
-438 VNEFMTRYTSIFTQG
+438 VNEFITRYTVIFIQG
-453 GSDTTAGPLAATKLL
+453 GSDGTAGPLAATKLL
-468 GQMMMLEAQTMAFS
+468 GQMMIQEAQTMAFS
-482 DAFLLISLL
+482 DAFLLVSLL
-491 LFIAFALVPAM
+491 LFMAFALVPAM
-502 GRKQL
+502 GRKQ

>member
-42 GKDEIAWIQT
+42 GKDEMAWIQT

-81 AGAFTAMSVACG
+81 AGVFTVMSVACA

-107 QGVAGA
+107 QGAAGA

-164 WLFYINMLPGLYLVL
+164 WLFYINILPGLYLVM

-186 IDKPNLAL
+186 IDKPNLSL
-194 LKNADYLGI
+194 LKGADYLGI
-203 VLLALTLGCLEYS
+203 ALLALTLGCLEYS
-216 LEEGARWGWFDDSTI
+216 LEEGAKWGWFDDSTI
-231 ILTSGLTLVS
+231 IVTSGLTLVS
-241 ALLFAIRT
+241 ALLFATRT
-249 LSISNPIMDL
+249 LTISNPIMDL
-259 YAFKDK
+259 YAFSDR

-292 GQVRGFSALDIG
+292 GQVRGFSAMDIG

-326 RINLRWLL
+326 RINLQWLL
-334 MVGLGGFAFS
+334 MAGLGGFAFS
-344 MFLFTPITNQWGWQE
+344 MFLFTPITHQWGWQE
-359 LLLPQAVRGVSQQ
+359 LLLPQAIRGVSQQ

-380 LTLGGISKERLKLA
+380 LTLGGIPKERLKLA

-417 NSRINFHY
+417 NNRTNFHY
-425 QRIGEKMVSVPQT
+425 QRIGEKIVSVPQT
-438 VNEFMTRYTSIFTQG
+438 VNEFITRYTAIFIQG
-453 GSDTTAGPLAATKLL
+453 GSDGTAGPLAATKLL
-468 GQMMMLEAQTMAFS
+468 GQMMMQEAQTMAFS
-482 DAFLLISLL
+482 DAFLLVSLL
-491 LFIAFALVPAM
+491 LFMAFALVPAM
-502 GRKQL
+502 GRKQ

>member
-1 MGAAMRKHI
+1 MGAAVRKHI

-42 GKDEIAWIQT
+42 GKDEMAWVQT

-81 AGAFTAMSVACG
+81 AGAFTVMSVACG

-107 QGVAGA
+107 QGAAGA

-146 PTLGPT
+146 PMLGPT

-164 WLFYINMLPGLYLVL
+164 WLFYINIVPGLYLL
-179 SIPLLVD
+179 MSIPFLVD
-186 IDKPNLAL
+186 VDKPNLAL
-194 LKNADYLGI
+194 LKGADYPGI
-203 VLLALTLGCLEYS
+203 ALLALTLGCLEYS

-231 ILTSGLTLVS
+231 MLTSSLTLVS
-241 ALLFAIRT
+241 ALLFTLRT
-249 LSISNPIMDL
+249 LTISNPIMDL

-292 GQVRGFSALDIG
+292 GQVRGFSSMDIG
-304 LAVCTTGI
+304 VAVCTTGI

-326 RINLRWLL
+326 KINLQWLL

-344 MFLFTPITNQWGWQE
+344 MFLFTPITHQWGWQE
-359 LLLPQAVRGVSQQ
+359 LLLPQAIRGVSQQ

-380 LTLGGISKERLKLA
+380 LTLGGIPKERLKLA

-417 NSRINFHY
+417 NNRTNFHF
-425 QRIGEKMVSVPQT
+425 QRIGEKVASVPQT
-438 VNEFMTRYTSIFTQG
+438 VNEFITSYNAIFIQG
-453 GSDTTAGPLAATKLL
+453 GSDGTTGLLAATKLL
-468 GQMMMLEAQTMAFS
+468 SHMMMLQAQTMAFS
-482 DAFLLISLL
+482 DAFLLISIL
-491 LFIAFALVPAM
+491 LFMAFVLVPAM
-502 GRKQL
+502 DRKQ